1 MAHPDNHH
9 CTVLSVVMGD
19 DFLQEGHGV
28 PTEPS
33 GWSWIYWDLLFHSW

>member
-19 DFLQEGHGV
+19 DFPQYLQEGRGV

-33 GWSWIYWDLLFHSW
+33 GWSWIY